1 MLTFYN
7 SLTHKEEEF
16 QPIEPGKVRIYSCG
30 PTVYN
35 YAHIGN
41 FRSFIFADTVRRYL
55 KYKGY
60 QVTHAMNITDVD
72 DKTIRDSQKEG
83 KSLRDFTEFYTKAF
97 FEDIETLNIEKVEYY
112 PKATEHIEQ
121 MVALIKRLIANGHT
135 YEADGSIYFRIST
148 LPHYGQMAQL
158 DAVQLQGGASGRL
171 DVDEYDKEDVRDF
184 VLWKAWRPEDGEVYW
199 DTELGRGRP
208 GWHIEC
214 SAMSMHYLGE
224 HFDIHTGGI
233 DLLFP
238 HHENEIAQSEGATK
252 KRFVNY
258 WLHCKHLL
266 VNNAKMSKS
275 LGNVYTLRDLL
286 ARGYKPKA
294 IRYTLMSIHYRQQQ
308 NFTFEG
314 LEAAENTV
322 QRLLDFMRNLREA
335 SGKGTDIAPLL
346 QEAAQK
352 FEEGMD
358 DDLNISVALSAIF
371 DFVKEMN
378 RLMAQDLLSRE
389 NALEALALMRRF
401 DTVLG
406 VLEEEHITLDQQAQR
421 LLEER
426 EAARKLRDFQKAD
439 ALRDQ
444 IQQMGYIIE
453 DTPTGP
459 RVKKK

>member
-41 FRSFIFADTVRRYL
+41 FRSFLFADTVRRYL

-60 QVTHAMNITDVD
+60 QVTHVMNITDVD

-135 YEADGSIYFRIST
+135 YEADGSIYFRIAT
-148 LPHYGQMAQL
+148 LPHYGRMAQL

-406 VLEEEHITLDQQAQR
+406 VLEEEDITLDQQAQR

-426 EAARKLRDFQKAD
+426 EAARKIRDFQKAD